1 MRHFFRSIVHV
12 AAFSAWAGAVGF
24 GGMQLW
30 RYESTPGQAA
40 EAPQRWPSDTRLQ
53 RAAGLPTLVLLIHPH
68 CSCSRATMDELSKLM
83 TDCQGKL
90 TTDVV
95 MIDPSGM
102 SDAWVHSDLWSSAAA
117 IPGVAVMADRDGVE
131 SHRFGAATS
140 GQALLY
146 AADGRLLFSGGIT
159 ESRGHSGDN
168 AGRSAITTLVLE
180 NAPERAAPVHTA
192 VYGCALFDGAPA
204 CCRDPGST
212 K

>member
-1 MRHFFRSIVHV
+1 MRHYYRFILYV
-12 AAFSAWAGAVGF
+12 AACSAWAGAVGF

-30 RYESTPGQAA
+30 KYESTPGQAA
-40 EAPQRWPSDTRLQ
+40 DAPRRWPADTRLQ

-68 CSCSRATMDELSKLM
+68 CSCSRATIDELSKLM

-90 TTDVV
+90 TATVV

-102 SDAWVHSDLWSSAAA
+102 SDAWVHSDLWSSAAV
-117 IPGVAVMADRDGVE
+117 IPGVAVIVDHDGVE

-146 AADGRLLFSGGIT
+146 AAEGRLLFDGGIT

-168 AGRSAITTLVLE
+168 AGRSAITALVLGT
-180 NAPERAAPVHTA
+180 APAQAAPVHTA
-192 VYGCALFDGAPA
+192 VYGCALFDGSPA
-204 CCRDPGST
+204 CCRDPGRT